1 MLGRKMYWCM
11 RNFDDDNL
19 AVVRFNDV
27 YSLVVILLVP
37 TAIMVFA
44 YSVICWEVWHV
55 MLQRYHMT
63 SGKG

>member
-1 MLGRKMYWCM
+1 M
-11 RNFDDDNL
+11 
-19 AVVRFNDV
+19 VRFNDV
-27 YSLVVILLVP
+27 YSLVVILVVP